1 MKNLK
6 SYAELIPGLSAGRK
20 SFLLLYKSGSEQ
32 STCAKQNFESS
43 LGNNEEISLYLADVN
58 DVKDIHSRY
67 GISTVPS
74 LLIFEH
80 DSLVSVVKG
89 CQTGDFYKALAGN
102 NLYRAQNGSE
112 EKLSKKVTV
121 YSTPTCT
128 WCNTLKTWLKKN
140 HISFTDVDLSRDQ
153 KAAEDLVR
161 RSGQQGVPQ
170 TDINGQ
176 IIVGFDQPKLKQLLG
191 VQ

>member
-6 SYAELIPGLSAGRK
+6 SYTELIPGLSAGRK

-32 STCAKQNFESS
+32 SLCAKQNFESS
-43 LGNNEEISLYLADVN
+43 LGNSEEISLYLADVN

-67 GISTVPS
+67 GITTVPS
-74 LLIFEH
+74 LLIFEN

-89 CQTGDFYKALAGN
+89 CQTGHFYKALAGN
-102 NLYRAQNGSE
+102 KLYRAQNGAE
-112 EKLSKKVTV
+112 EKPSKRVTV

-140 HISFTDVDLSRDQ
+140 NIPFTDIDISRDQ

-176 IIVGFDQPKLKQLLG
+176 IIVGFDQSKLKQLLG

>member
-89 CQTGDFYKALAGN
+89 LSDGDFYKALAGN

>member
-6 SYAELIPGLSAGRK
+6 SYTELIPGLSAGRK
-20 SFLLLYKSGSEQ
+20 SFLLLYKSGSDQ
-32 STCAKQNFESS
+32 STCARQNFESS
-43 LGNNEEISLYLADVN
+43 LGSQNDVNLYLADVN
-58 DVKDIHSRY
+58 EVKDIHGRY
-67 GISTVPS
+67 GITTVPS
-74 LLIFEH
+74 LLIFEN
-80 DSLVSVVKG
+80 DNLVSVVKG
-89 CQTGDFYKALAGN
+89 CQSGNFYKALVGN
-102 NLYRAQNGSE
+102 NLYKAQQGAE
-112 EKLSKKVTV
+112 EKPSKRVTV

-128 WCNTLKTWLKKN
+128 WCNTLKAWLKKN
-140 HISFTDVDLSRDQ
+140 NIRFTDIDISHDQ